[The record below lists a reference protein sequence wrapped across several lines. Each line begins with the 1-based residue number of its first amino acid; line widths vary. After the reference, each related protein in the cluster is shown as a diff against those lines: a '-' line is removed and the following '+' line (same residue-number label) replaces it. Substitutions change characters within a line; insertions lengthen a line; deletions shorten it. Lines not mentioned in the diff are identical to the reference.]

1 MALQVPDLP
10 ADLFP
15 QQLARPATI
24 ARTAAL
30 IEEAR
35 PGWSVSTA
43 LRRVPSNTDIRV
55 WTAEHPTLGTVAGR
69 TPVEVDQ
76 AAERAEELEALRADY
91 APWWEIGCEARP
103 VGVPRWCWALSWPQ
117 AGDAAR
123 GRYSVSRTSPLRLRA
138 ALEDL
143 GGRPPAR

>member
-10 ADLFP
+10 SDLFP
-15 QQLARPATI
+15 QQLARPAAV
-24 ARTAAL
+24 ARTVDL

-35 PGWSVSTA
+35 PGWRVSSA
-43 LRRVPSNTDIRV
+43 LRRAPSNTDIRV

-76 AAERAEELEALRADY
+76 AAERAEELEALRQEYGDR
-91 APWWEIGCEARP
+91 WEIGAEARP
-103 VGVPRWCWALSWPQ
+103 VGVPRWCWALSWPRP
-117 AGDAAR
+117 GDADR
-123 GRYSVSRTSPLRLRA
+123 GRYSVTRATPLRLRA